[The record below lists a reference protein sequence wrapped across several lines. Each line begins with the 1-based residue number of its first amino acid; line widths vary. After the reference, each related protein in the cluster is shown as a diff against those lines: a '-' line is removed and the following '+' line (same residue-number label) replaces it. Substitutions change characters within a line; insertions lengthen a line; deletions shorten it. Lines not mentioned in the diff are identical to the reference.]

1 MAQVVKRDLTAIIS
15 ILIKTLHF
23 ITPEDLTYIINIGL
37 HASLFVNIIEYAAS
51 FSRNELKF

>member
-1 MAQVVKRDLTAIIS
+1 MAQVVKRDMTAIIS

-37 HASLFVNIIEYAAS
+37 YASLFVNIIEYDPS

>member
-1 MAQVVKRDLTAIIS
+1 MTAIIS

-37 HASLFVNIIEYAAS
+37 YAVLFVNNIDCAAP
-51 FSRNELKF
+51 FFRNALKF